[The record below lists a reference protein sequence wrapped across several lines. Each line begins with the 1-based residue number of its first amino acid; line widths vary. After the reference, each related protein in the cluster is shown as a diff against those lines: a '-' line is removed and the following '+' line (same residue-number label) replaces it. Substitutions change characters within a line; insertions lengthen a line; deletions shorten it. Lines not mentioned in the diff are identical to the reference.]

1 MQFICFEGYFIINCG
16 NTLWDPSKFYFV
28 WKKYVGGFYRSNYY
42 HQRDFHDFLIKL
54 NLFVI
59 DLTSGSFIF
68 SNENKCFNIFKK
80 HYLSHL
86 SSPSKTL
93 VIHDKNIC
101 CLRYIFY
108 FFFGCWKK
116 SNLYNWHEV
125 FCVILQILTRNFFFI
140 MTKRSNK

>member
-1 MQFICFEGYFIINCG
+1 MQFICFEGYFIINCS

-28 WKKYVGGFYRSNYY
+28 WKNYVGGFYRSNYY

-68 SNENKCFNIFKK
+68 SNENNFFK
-80 HYLSHL
+80 HFQ
-86 SSPSKTL
+86 KTL
-93 VIHDKNIC
+93 FIPFIIAIKNSCYSWQKHMLFEVYSI
-101 CLRYIFY
+101 
-108 FFFGCWKK
+108 FFGCWKK